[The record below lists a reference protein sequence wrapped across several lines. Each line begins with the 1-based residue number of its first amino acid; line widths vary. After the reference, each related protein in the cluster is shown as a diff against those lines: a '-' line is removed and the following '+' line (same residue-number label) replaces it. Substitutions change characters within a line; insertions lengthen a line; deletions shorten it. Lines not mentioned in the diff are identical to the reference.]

1 LQVTFFLFQCG
12 NERLDQSDALP
23 RLLRTVHEK
32 SVVTVLL
39 EFWRF
44 LAKRAANTFAKLQL
58 CPSPGRV
65 KIREPFSAYIFHLCE
80 KFLELTDTTGEVF
93 NRDSFRPPAGEF

>member
-1 LQVTFFLFQCG
+1 MQVTFFLFQCG

-44 LAKRAANTFAKLQL
+44 LAKRAANTLTELQL
-58 CPSPGRV
+58 CSGPGRV
-65 KIREPFSAYIFHLCE
+65 EIGEAFLAKVFYLREEFPECSDA
-80 KFLELTDTTGEVF
+80 TGELF
-93 NRDSFRPPAGEF
+93 NRSSFGTGAGLF